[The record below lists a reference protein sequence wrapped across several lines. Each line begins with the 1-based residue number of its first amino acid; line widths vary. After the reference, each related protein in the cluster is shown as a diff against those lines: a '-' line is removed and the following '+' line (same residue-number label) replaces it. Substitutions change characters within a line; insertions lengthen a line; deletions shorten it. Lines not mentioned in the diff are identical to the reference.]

1 MVIVSKDR
9 TSLANMA
16 YVANIYIA
24 SDWSIKANMAGN
36 TSMMKMG
43 AYASEKDAEYALRYL
58 TDAIKSGKDA
68 ICMPL
73 DDRVRELIAL
83 EKMEYHRIDGKKTK
97 GHGGS

>member
-36 TSMMKMG
+36 MSMMKLG
-43 AYASEKDAEYALRYL
+43 AYASEKEAEYALGYL
-58 TDAIKSGKDA
+58 TGEIKSGKDV
-68 ICMPL
+68 IYMPL
-73 DDRVRELIAL
+73 DDQIRELIAL
-83 EKMEYHRIDGKKTK
+83 VKTEYHRIDGKKTK